1 MRFRHEICPYY
12 KSFEYSDVINDVI
25 ICLSLTFSNYLNLA
39 LFSGSFWLYSGE
51 SLHRELTHGLIIL
64 PKRTN
69 IFFIKWIKIHHFHL
83 MFPKQRF
90 VSDNGPNKFFKGYLL
105 QILLGPFFN
114 TLTHKKLVSQIY
126 QLISKCLQNIPFW
139 KNSIIMR
146 KKNCKS

>member
-1 MRFRHEICPYY
+1 MH
-12 KSFEYSDVINDVI
+12 
-25 ICLSLTFSNYLNLA
+25 L
-39 LFSGSFWLYSGE
+39 GSGE

-126 QLISKCLQNIPFW
+126 QLISKCLQNIPF
-139 KNSIIMR
+139 
-146 KKNCKS
+146 